1 MQMIYL
7 DNSATTRQDP
17 KVTEI
22 MKVYMEESFGNPSS
36 LHHPGLLA
44 EKAIKKSRAHLA
56 DIICRGE
63 GEIVFTSGG
72 TEANNMAL
80 FGAARARRRM
90 GNRIV
95 TSAVE
100 HPAILECISALEE
113 EGFEVVKVGVDRNC
127 RIDMEAMKAAIDDRT
142 ILVSVMHVN
151 NEVGTVMPVDEIA
164 DLIAK
169 ATAPALLH
177 SDCVQSFCKIPL
189 PKKADL
195 ISVSGHKIHGP
206 KGSGALWIRE
216 GARIKPLIYGGGQ
229 EKGLRSGTENVPA
242 IAGLGL
248 AAEIMGARGD
258 ANYDKVR
265 SLRDRLVEA
274 LGAEIDEI
282 VINSPEDASP
292 YIVNVSFPGTR
303 GEVILHTLEQSG
315 IYVSTG
321 SACSSNKKGRSHVL
335 EAMGCRDE
343 EIEGAIRF
351 SLSHMN
357 TMEEIE
363 EAATRTAEAVSR
375 FRMLG
380 SLR

>member
-164 DLIAK
+164 DIIAK

-292 YIVNVSFPGTR
+292 YIVNVSFPRTR

-363 EAATRTAEAVSR
+363 EAAARTAEAVSR

>member
-22 MKVYMEESFGNPSS
+22 MKVYMKESFGNPSS

-56 DIICRGE
+56 DIIGRGE

-127 RIDMEAMKAAIDDRT
+127 RIDMEAMMAAIDDRT